1 MFETFAGMLIQ
12 YFEFICSRVFE
23 KQPKFAV
30 ISVKRRQ
37 KAGFLGLISF
47 KITLKER
54 RTKKSEK
61 EESMRREK
69 KQWLH
74 SQFL

>member
-12 YFEFICSRVFE
+12 YFEFICSQFFE

-37 KAGFLGLISF
+37 EADYLSPGSS
-47 KITLKER
+47 KIIVTKER
-54 RTKKSEK
+54 
-61 EESMRREK
+61 
-69 KQWLH
+69 
-74 SQFL
+74 

>member
-37 KAGFLGLISF
+37 KAGFLSPESS
-47 KITLKER
+47 KIIVTKER
-54 RTKKSEK
+54 
-61 EESMRREK
+61 
-69 KQWLH
+69 
-74 SQFL
+74 